1 MSITKKIHIP
11 LISVLL
17 IGLVVITT
25 VSYTALGEIE
35 RDVHARE
42 VRSLQAFYREKFL
55 AKQDMGTASA
65 IAIAHN
71 HSVIEALRH
80 HDRQIAIDGLTPML
94 ADYKKSA
101 KFKDVK
107 VHVHDRNVTSFVR
120 MWRLDK
126 FGDDLSSFRKTIVA
140 VKNTRK
146 PLSGIEVG
154 RAGLVLRGL
163 SPVIQQGEYLGS
175 VELFQDLESIV
186 LDGKQE
192 GIDVAVL
199 MNRNMMGVAKFLQEQ
214 PALNDDFVLASRTQS
229 LNQAFFEELKNSD
242 ITKSGSTANF
252 FYASSPI
259 KDFSGQVVAYAITA
273 VDLEQVEHVIHEAE
287 ATLINQV
294 LIMAGL
300 AIVVLVLLIVIIHN
314 AVVKPVRQLE
324 KLSRDLAEG
333 DGDLSKRLS
342 INTRDE
348 LSVVAGYF
356 NSFIES
362 VQDIVARMKNE
373 AQTIRHT
380 IAQIATTAEQVGK
393 DSANVNTYLQNSSA
407 QISEVTDFTRQSV
420 SGIEGTLVKIRE
432 ANELMGGANR
442 AMADLEQKVNQ
453 NVGSETRLSEKLDQ
467 LSGEIENINSI
478 LEVIQSV
485 SEQTN
490 LLALNAAI
498 EAARAGEQ
506 GRGFA
511 VVADEVRGLAV
522 RTQDSLNE
530 VNANVTSIIDKI
542 HSINGEMKNG
552 VNSLAGL
559 IETSA
564 TVSRQIT
571 NNSKILDDSTR
582 AFAENM
588 VGINNINEKV
598 AMVDGMIQSIEDLS
612 HRSNARITSMVEAFN
627 ATSRQ
632 IEDLNH
638 MIDRFKV

>member
-25 VSYTALGEIE
+25 VSYTALSEIE

-42 VRSLQAFYREKFL
+42 VKSLQAFYREKFL

-80 HDRQIAIDGLTPML
+80 NDRQIAIDGLTPML
-94 ADYKKSA
+94 ADYKNSA
-101 KFKDVK
+101 KFKDFK
-107 VHVHDRNVTSFVR
+107 VHLHDRNVTSFVR

-163 SPVIQQGEYLGS
+163 APVIQQGEYLGS

-199 MNRNMMGVAKFLQEQ
+199 MSRNMMGVAKFLQDQ
-214 PALNDDFVLASRTQS
+214 PALNDDFVLASRPQS
-229 LNQAFFEELKNSD
+229 LNQAFFEELKSSD
-242 ITKSGSTANF
+242 VTKSGSTENF

-273 VDLEQVEHVIHEAE
+273 VNLEQVEHVIREAE

-300 AIVVLVLLIVIIHN
+300 DIVVLVLLIVIIHN

-373 AQTIRHT
+373 AQTIRQT
-380 IAQIATTAEQVGK
+380 IAQVATTAEQVGK
-393 DSANVNTYLQNSSA
+393 DSANVNTYLQSSSA
-407 QISEVTDFTRQSV
+407 QISEVTGFTRQSV
-420 SGIEGTLVKIRE
+420 SGIEGTLLKIRE

-442 AMADLEQKVNQ
+442 AMADLEQKVNH

-530 VNANVTSIIDKI
+530 VNTNVTSIIDKI
-542 HSINGEMKNG
+542 HAINGEMKSG

-564 TVSRQIT
+564 TVSKQIT

-582 AFAENM
+582 AFADNM

-598 AMVDGMIQSIEDLS
+598 AMVDGLIRSIEDLS
-612 HRSNARITSMVEAFN
+612 NRSNARITSMVEAFN